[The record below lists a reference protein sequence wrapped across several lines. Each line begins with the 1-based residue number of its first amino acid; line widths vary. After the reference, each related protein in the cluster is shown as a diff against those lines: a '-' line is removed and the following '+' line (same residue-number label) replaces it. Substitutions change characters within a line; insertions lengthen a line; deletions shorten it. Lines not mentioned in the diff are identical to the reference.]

1 MEKIRIA
8 DIMNLSIEDGRMI
21 MIRMIAFDL
30 DKTLAELE
38 QAVPGAVVA
47 RLQEYE
53 NKGVAIALC
62 SGKPAFYLSGFV
74 RQMSLNK
81 PVLIGENGAVV
92 QLGIKLPPEE
102 EYYMEADP
110 KSIQLLEEMKRE
122 VKEKYQEGIWLQ
134 PNEVELTIFF
144 RNQDYKDR
152 IGAYLDCK
160 LSQEENLGL
169 VDRYDH
175 VDCFDLSPGGIN
187 KGTGLRFAA
196 GLLGIPMEEVAAV
209 GDNTNDYP
217 MFEAA
222 GTSVGI
228 SLLEPERAK
237 YNVKDINEALD
248 VIDKMA

>member
-1 MEKIRIA
+1 
-8 DIMNLSIEDGRMI
+8 

-38 QAVPGAVVA
+38 QAVPGSVVS
-47 RLQEYE
+47 RLQGYE

-62 SGKPAFYLSGFV
+62 SGKPTFYLSGFV
-74 RQMSLNK
+74 RQMSLNR

-92 QLGIKLPPEE
+92 QLGIKLPPSD

-110 KSIQLLEEMKRE
+110 KSIRLLEEMKEE
-122 VKEKYQEGIWLQ
+122 VLENFREGIWLQ

-144 RNQDYKDR
+144 RNQEYKDQ
-152 IGAYLDCK
+152 IGAYLDSK
-160 LSQEENLGL
+160 LSEEQNLGL

-187 KGTGLRFAA
+187 KGTGLQFAA

-222 GTSVGI
+222 GTSIGI
-228 SLLEPERAK
+228 SLQEPTRAK
-237 YNVKDINEALD
+237 HNVKDIFEALD
-248 VIDKMA
+248 LLGGL

>member
-1 MEKIRIA
+1 MEKIRIE
-8 DIMNLSIEDGRMI
+8 DIMNLSIEGGRTK

-38 QAVPGAVVA
+38 QAVPGVVVA

-53 NKGVAIALC
+53 NRGVAIALC

-74 RQMSLNK
+74 RQMSLK
-81 PVLIGENGAVV
+81 RTVLIGENGAVV
-92 QLGIKLPPEE
+92 QFGIQLPPSD

-110 KSIQLLEEMKRE
+110 KSIRLLEEMKKE
-122 VKEKYQEGIWLQ
+122 VLENFREGIWLQ

-144 RNQDYKDR
+144 RNQEYKDK
-152 IGAYLDCK
+152 IGAYLDSK
-160 LSQEENLGL
+160 LSQEQNLGL

-196 GLLGIPMEEVAAV
+196 GLMGVPMEEVAAV

-222 GTSVGI
+222 GISVGI
-228 SLLEPERAK
+228 SLMEPERAE
-237 YNVKDINEALD
+237 YNVKDIFKALD
-248 VIDKMA
+248 LLDGM

>member
-1 MEKIRIA
+1 
-8 DIMNLSIEDGRMI
+8 

-38 QAVPGAVVA
+38 QAVPGGVVA
-47 RLQEYE
+47 RLQEFE
-53 NKGVAIALC
+53 SAGSVIALC

-74 RQMSLNK
+74 RQMSLK
-81 PVLIGENGAVV
+81 RPVLIGENGAVV
-92 QLGIKLPPEE
+92 QLGIKLPPTE

-110 KSIQLLEEMKRE
+110 KSIRLLEEIKKE
-122 VKEKYQEGIWLQ
+122 VLESFREGIWLQ

-152 IGAYLDCK
+152 IGVYLDRK
-160 LSQEENLGL
+160 LAEEQNSGL

-175 VDCFDLSPGGIN
+175 VDCYDLSPGGIN

-196 GLLGIPMEEVAAV
+196 GLLGITMEQVAAV

-228 SLLEPERAK
+228 NLIEPDRAK
-237 YNVKDINEALD
+237 YNVKDIYGALD
-248 VIDKMA
+248 VLDSIS

>member
-1 MEKIRIA
+1 
-8 DIMNLSIEDGRMI
+8 

-38 QAVPGAVVA
+38 QAVPSAVVA

-74 RQMSLNK
+74 RQMSLNR
-81 PVLIGENGAVV
+81 PVLIGENGAVL
-92 QLGIKLPPEE
+92 QLGIILPPSE

-122 VKEKYQEGIWLQ
+122 VKENYQEGIWLQ

-144 RNQDYKDR
+144 RNQEYKDR
-152 IGAYLDCK
+152 IGAYLGSK
-160 LSQEENLGL
+160 LSEAQNLGL

-175 VDCFDLSPGGIN
+175 DDCFDLSPKGID

-196 GLLGIPMEEVAAV
+196 GLLGILMEEVAAV

-217 MFEAA
+217 MFEVA
-222 GTSVGI
+222 GSSVGI
-228 SLLEPERAK
+228 ALKEPERAK
-237 YNVKDINEALD
+237 YNVKGILEALD
-248 VIDKMA
+248 VLDKMVG

>member
-1 MEKIRIA
+1 
-8 DIMNLSIEDGRMI
+8 

-38 QAVPGAVVA
+38 HAVPSTVVTK
-47 RLQEYE
+47 LQEYE
-53 NKGVAIALC
+53 KNGVAIALC

-74 RQMSLNK
+74 RQLSLKK
-81 PVLIGENGAVV
+81 PILIGENGAVV
-92 QLGIKLPPEE
+92 QLGIKLPPAE
-102 EYYMEADP
+102 EYYMKADP
-110 KSIQLLEEMKRE
+110 KSLRLLEEMKRE
-122 VKEKYQEGIWLQ
+122 VQEAFREGIWLQ

-144 RNQDYKDR
+144 RNLSYQEQ
-152 IGAYLDCK
+152 IGAYLDRK
-160 LSQEENLGL
+160 LSEVQNVGL

-175 VDCFDLSPGGIN
+175 VDCYDLSPGGIN

-196 GLLGIPMEEVAAV
+196 ELLGIPMDQVAAV

-228 SLLEPERAK
+228 NLAEPARAK
-237 YNVKDINEALD
+237 HNEKDIYGALEFLEM
-248 VIDKMA
+248 KMGSGEG